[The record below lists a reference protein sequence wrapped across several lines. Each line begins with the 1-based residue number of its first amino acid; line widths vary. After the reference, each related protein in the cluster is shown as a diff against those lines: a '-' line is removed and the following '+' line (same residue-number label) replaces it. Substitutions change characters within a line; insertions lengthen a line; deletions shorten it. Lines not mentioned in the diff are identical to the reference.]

1 MVIEPDSKRM
11 FVKVQYVSNGG
22 TRVFCSF
29 IAAGESVITL
39 EIAGAAGNPKRGHRW
54 YDRVKYL
61 VGCVIKNWRLLV
73 FVCGIFFEM
82 LLQV

>member
-1 MVIEPDSKRM
+1 MNLEPDSKRM

-39 EIAGAAGNPKRGHRW
+39 EIAGAEGNPTGRRW
-54 YDRVKYL
+54 YNRAKDSIEY
-61 VGCVIKNWRLLV
+61 VIRNWWLLV
-73 FVCGIFFEM
+73 FVWDILFER
-82 LLQV
+82 LIQA